1 MSETLDQLVQL
12 SNRLGEPAREWV
24 ILGEGNTSA
33 RADDTSFWVK
43 ASGARL
49 LEADATSFVRVD
61 FAAIARLLDGGD
73 ADDATIERA
82 LLAAR
87 SERDASRRPSI
98 ETLLHAVCLQLDG
111 VRFVAHTHP
120 VAVNAVT
127 CSRDFA
133 AALAGRVFPD
143 EVVVCGPAPVLVP
156 YTDPGLPLAR
166 EVRRR
171 IRAHLQEHGAPPKTI
186 LMQNHGL
193 VTLAGSARQAEDIT
207 AMADKAARIL
217 LGTYALGGPRFLD
230 AADVARIHTR
240 PDEAQRRRTLHPD
253 ADS

>member
-1 MSETLDQLVQL
+1 MSETLGQLVQM
-12 SNRLGEPAREWV
+12 SQRLGEPARDWV

-33 RADDTSFWVK
+33 RADATSFWVK
-43 ASGARL
+43 ASGERLQEATAR
-49 LEADATSFVRVD
+49 SFVRVD
-61 FAAIARLLDGGD
+61 FAAINQLLDDGD

-87 SERDASRRPSI
+87 SEPGADRRPSI
-98 ETLLHAVCLQLDG
+98 ETLLHAVCLQLDD

-120 VAVNAVT
+120 SAVNSVT

-133 AALAGRVFPD
+133 KALAGRVFPD
-143 EVVVCGPAPVLVP
+143 EVVVCGPEPVLIP

-166 EVRRR
+166 EIRRR
-171 IRAHLQEHGAPPKTI
+171 IEAHLQRHGAAPKTL

-193 VTLAGSARQAEDIT
+193 VALAGSARQAEDIT

-240 PDEAQRRRTLHPD
+240 PDEARRRRILHPD
-253 ADS
+253 AP